1 MSASSAWEPVHRVR
15 THELV
20 MRQIEAQMLSGRLK
34 AGDQLPSER
43 ELAGLLGVSR
53 SSLRES
59 LRVLEAL
66 GIIEIR
72 LGGGPDSGAVLRS
85 EPGNGFVRLLQL
97 ELAMGHFASSDV
109 LDTRLAL
116 EEWSC
121 AHAAQVAT
129 PADIEDLSG
138 ILDRMDDPTISTPDF
153 NTFDTMFHVRIAEA
167 AGNNLT
173 AHLMGSLR
181 LVIRQQMV
189 DAYARLADWRA
200 TAVTVRAEHRSILA
214 AIADQQPELARTLVR
229 DHIVSFFTRT
239 AVER

>member
-1 MSASSAWEPVHRVR
+1 
-15 THELV
+15 
-20 MRQIEAQMLSGRLK
+20 IEALLRGGQLK

-109 LDTRLAL
+109 LGTRLAL

-121 AHAAQVAT
+121 VHAAKLAS
-129 PADIEDLSG
+129 PSDIKELSQ
-138 ILDRMDDPTISTPDF
+138 ILDRMDDPGISTPDF
-153 NTFDTMFHVRIAEA
+153 NTLDTMFHVRIAEA
-167 AGNNLT
+167 AGNSLT

-181 LVIRQQMV
+181 LLIRQQMV
-189 DAYARLADWRA
+189 EAYARLEDWRV
-200 TAVTVRAEHRSILA
+200 TAVTVRAEHRSILES
-214 AIADQQPELARTLVR
+214 IAEHQPDVARTR
-229 DHIVSFFTRT
+229 IHDHIVSFFTRPGMAGLLT
-239 AVER
+239 QMEAEEHSAP